1 MIIAGNQPYF
11 IPYLGF
17 WQLVN
22 AADLFLIGDNYNFI
36 RHGWIQR
43 NRILVCGQPFFLG
56 LEVKHL
62 TSFKKINETEFMD
75 FDVNQKLNTVSHAY
89 RRAPQFDAGY
99 ALIKKILGY
108 PERNVAEF
116 LFNSIKEVCQYLEI
130 STKFIRSSEIPGND
144 SFKREYRI
152 FDFCQRLGGDTYINA
167 VGGQDL
173 YHFDDFEKHGVTLKF
188 IHPNLRPYK
197 QFSNEFVP
205 GLSILDVIM
214 FNPLNAIKD
223 MLEDYSIIE
232 KGTPS
237 ANKNSAHFD
246 T

>member
-11 IPYLGF
+11 LPYLGF

-36 RHGWIQR
+36 KRGWIQR
-43 NRILVCGQPFFLG
+43 NRILVNGQPHFLG
-56 LEVKHL
+56 LEVKHI
-62 TSFKKINETEFMD
+62 TSFKKINETEFVD
-75 FDVNQKLNTVSHAY
+75 FDVGQKLNTVYRAY

-99 ALIKKILGY
+99 ALIKKILNF

-116 LFNSIKEVCQYLEI
+116 LFHSIKAVSQYLEI
-130 STKFIRSSEIPGND
+130 NTKFIKSSEIEGND
-144 SFKREYRI
+144 NYRREYRI
-152 FDFCQRLGGDTYINA
+152 FDFCKRLGGDTYINA

-188 IHPNLRPYK
+188 IRPNIRPYK
-197 QFSNEFVP
+197 QFHNEFVP

-214 FNPLNAIKD
+214 FNSVNTIKN
-223 MLEDYSIIE
+223 MLEDCSFIE
-232 KGTPS
+232 KQ
-237 ANKNSAHFD
+237 K
-246 T
+246 

>member
-36 RHGWIQR
+36 KRGWIQR
-43 NRILVCGQPFFLG
+43 NRILVCGKPFFWG
-56 LEVKHL
+56 LEVKHMS
-62 TSFKKINETEFMD
+62 SFKKINETEFID
-75 FDVNQKLNTVSHAY
+75 FNVSQKLDTIYYAY
-89 RRAPQFDAGY
+89 CRAPQFNAGF
-99 ALIKKILGY
+99 ALIEKILNY

-116 LFNSIKEVCQYLEI
+116 LFHSIKAVSQYLEI
-130 STKFIRSSEIPGND
+130 NTKFIKSSEIEGND
-144 SFKREYRI
+144 NYRREYRI
-152 FDFCQRLGGDTYINA
+152 FDFCKRLGGDTYINA

-188 IHPNLRPYK
+188 IRPNIRPYK
-197 QFSNEFVP
+197 QFHNEFVP

-214 FNPLNAIKD
+214 FNSVDAIKD
-223 MLEDYSIIE
+223 MLNDFGLIE
-232 KGTPS
+232 K
-237 ANKNSAHFD
+237 K
-246 T
+246 

>member
-22 AADLFLIGDNYNFI
+22 AADLFLIGDDYNFI
-36 RHGWIQR
+36 KRGWIQR
-43 NRILVCGQPFFLG
+43 NRILVNGQPHFLG
-56 LEVKHL
+56 LEVKHI
-62 TSFKKINETEFMD
+62 TSFRKINETEFVD
-75 FDVNQKLNTVSHAY
+75 LDVGQKLNTVYRAY

-99 ALIKKILGY
+99 DLMEKILGN
-108 PERNVAEF
+108 PERNVADF
-116 LFNSIKEVCQYLEI
+116 LFQSIKDVCQFLGI
-130 STKFIRSSEIPGND
+130 GVKFIRSSEIPGND

-152 FDFCQRLGGDTYINA
+152 FDFCRRLGGDTYLNA

-188 IHPNLRPYK
+188 IHPNIRPYR
-197 QFSNEFVP
+197 QFDNEFVP

-214 FNPLNAIKD
+214 FNSLDAIKD
-223 MLEDYSIIE
+223 MLNDFGLIE
-232 KGTPS
+232 K
-237 ANKNSAHFD
+237 K
-246 T
+246 

>member
-22 AADLFLIGDNYNFI
+22 AADLFLIGDDYNFI
-36 RHGWIQR
+36 KRGWIQR
-43 NRILVCGQPFFLG
+43 NRILVNGQPHFLG
-56 LEVKHL
+56 LEVKHI
-62 TSFKKINETEFMD
+62 TSFRKINETEFVD
-75 FDVNQKLNTVSHAY
+75 LDVGQKLNTVYRAY

-99 ALIKKILGY
+99 DLMEKILGN
-108 PERNVAEF
+108 PERNVADF
-116 LFNSIKEVCQYLEI
+116 LFQSIKDVCLFLGI
-130 STKFIRSSEIPGND
+130 GVKFIRSSEIPGND

-152 FDFCQRLGGDTYINA
+152 FDFCRRLGGDTYLNA

-188 IHPNLRPYK
+188 IHPNLQPYK
-197 QFSNEFVP
+197 QFDNEFVP

-214 FNPLNAIKD
+214 FNSLDAIKD
-223 MLEDYSIIE
+223 MLNDFGLIE
-232 KGTPS
+232 K
-237 ANKNSAHFD
+237 K
-246 T
+246 

>member
-11 IPYLGF
+11 LPYLGF

-36 RHGWIQR
+36 KRGWIQR
-43 NRILVCGQPFFLG
+43 NRILVNGQPHFLG
-56 LEVKHL
+56 LEVKHI
-62 TSFKKINETEFMD
+62 TSFKKINETEFVD
-75 FDVNQKLNTVSHAY
+75 FDVGQKLNTVCRAY

-99 ALIKKILGY
+99 ALIKKILNF

-116 LFNSIKEVCQYLEI
+116 LFHSIKAVSQYLEI
-130 STKFIRSSEIPGND
+130 NTKFIKSSEIEGND
-144 SFKREYRI
+144 NYRREYRI
-152 FDFCQRLGGDTYINA
+152 FDFCKRLGGDTYINA

-188 IHPNLRPYK
+188 IRPNIRPYK
-197 QFSNEFVP
+197 QFHNEFVP

-214 FNPLNAIKD
+214 FNSLDAIKN
-223 MLEDYSIIE
+223 MLEDCSFIE
-232 KGTPS
+232 KQ
-237 ANKNSAHFD
+237 K
-246 T
+246 

>member
-22 AADLFLIGDNYNFI
+22 AADLFLIGDDYNFI
-36 RHGWIQR
+36 KRGWIQR
-43 NRILVCGQPFFLG
+43 NRILVNGQPHFLG
-56 LEVKHL
+56 LEVKHI
-62 TSFKKINETEFMD
+62 TSFRKINETEFVD
-75 FDVNQKLNTVSHAY
+75 LDVGQKLNTVYRAY

-99 ALIKKILGY
+99 DLMEKILGN
-108 PERNVAEF
+108 PERNVADF
-116 LFNSIKEVCQYLEI
+116 LFQSIKDVCQFLGI
-130 STKFIRSSEIPGND
+130 GVKFIRSSEIPGND

-152 FDFCQRLGGDTYINA
+152 YDFCHRLGGDTYLNA

-197 QFSNEFVP
+197 QFDNEFVP

-214 FNPLNAIKD
+214 FNPLDTIKD
-223 MLEDYSIIE
+223 MLGDCSFIE
-232 KGTPS
+232 KGITRQ
-237 ANKNSAHFD
+237 D
-246 T
+246 

>member
-22 AADLFLIGDNYNFI
+22 AADLFLIGDDYNFI
-36 RHGWIQR
+36 KRGWIQR
-43 NRILVCGQPFFLG
+43 NRILVNGQPHFLG
-56 LEVKHL
+56 LEVKHI
-62 TSFKKINETEFMD
+62 TSFRKINETEFVD
-75 FDVNQKLNTVSHAY
+75 LDVGQKLNTVYRAY

-99 ALIKKILGY
+99 DLMEKILGN
-108 PERNVAEF
+108 PERNVADF
-116 LFNSIKEVCQYLEI
+116 LFQSIKDVCLFLGI
-130 STKFIRSSEIPGND
+130 GVKFIRSSEIPGND

-152 FDFCQRLGGDTYINA
+152 FDFCRRLGGDTYLNA

-197 QFSNEFVP
+197 QFDNEFVP

-214 FNPLNAIKD
+214 FNSLDAIKD
-223 MLEDYSIIE
+223 MLNDFGLIE
-232 KGTPS
+232 K
-237 ANKNSAHFD
+237 K
-246 T
+246 

>member
-11 IPYLGF
+11 LPYLGF

-36 RHGWIQR
+36 KRGWIQR
-43 NRILVCGQPFFLG
+43 NRILVNGQPHFLG
-56 LEVKHL
+56 LEVKHI
-62 TSFKKINETEFMD
+62 TSFKKINETEFVD
-75 FDVNQKLNTVSHAY
+75 FDVDQKLNTVYRAY

-99 ALIKKILGY
+99 ALMKKILGN

-116 LFNSIKEVCQYLEI
+116 LFHSIKAVSQYLEI
-130 STKFIRSSEIPGND
+130 NTKFIKSSEIEGND
-144 SFKREYRI
+144 NYRREYRI
-152 FDFCQRLGGDTYINA
+152 FDFCKRLGGDTYINA

-188 IHPNLRPYK
+188 IRPNIRPYK
-197 QFSNEFVP
+197 QFHNEFVP

-214 FNPLNAIKD
+214 FNSVNTIKN
-223 MLEDYSIIE
+223 MLEDCSFIE
-232 KGTPS
+232 KQ
-237 ANKNSAHFD
+237 K
-246 T
+246 

>member
-1 MIIAGNQPYF
+1 M
-11 IPYLGF
+11 
-17 WQLVN
+17 
-22 AADLFLIGDNYNFI
+22 
-36 RHGWIQR
+36 
-43 NRILVCGQPFFLG
+43 G

-62 TSFKKINETEFMD
+62 TSFKKINETEFVD
-75 FDVNQKLNTVSHAY
+75 FDVNQKLNTISHAY

-99 ALIKKILGY
+99 ALIKKIIGY

-130 STKFIRSSEIPGND
+130 ST
-144 SFKREYRI
+144 
-152 FDFCQRLGGDTYINA
+152 
-167 VGGQDL
+167 
-173 YHFDDFEKHGVTLKF
+173 KF

-214 FNPLNAIKD
+214 FNPQDAIKD

-232 KGTPS
+232 KGTPP
-237 ANKNSAHFD
+237 ANKKGRP
-246 T
+246 

>member
-22 AADLFLIGDNYNFI
+22 AADLFLIGDDYNFI
-36 RHGWIQR
+36 KRGWIQR
-43 NRILVCGQPFFLG
+43 NRILVNGQPHFLG
-56 LEVKHL
+56 LEVKHI
-62 TSFKKINETEFMD
+62 TSFRKINETEFVD
-75 FDVNQKLNTVSHAY
+75 FDVGQKLNTIYRAY
-89 RRAPQFDAGY
+89 RKAPQFDAGY
-99 ALIKKILGY
+99 NLVKAILDN

-116 LFNSIKEVCQYLEI
+116 LFQSIKDVCRFLGI
-130 STKFIRSSEIPGND
+130 NTKFIRSSEIPGND
-144 SFKREYRI
+144 SYKREYRI
-152 FDFCQRLGGDTYINA
+152 YDFCQRLGGDTYINA

-197 QFSNEFVP
+197 QFGNEFVP

-214 FNPLNAIKD
+214 FNPLDTVKD
-223 MLEDYSIIE
+223 MLDDCSFIE
-232 KGTPS
+232 KGFS
-237 ANKNSAHFD
+237 QA
-246 T
+246 